1 MPKTAEIAFN
11 SEFAK
16 SLRSKHP
23 RWHDR
28 IGVEQTNVFSESAAL
43 QPDLIVLHPGGLPVS
58 IETEFTPAHT
68 VEQDARQRLGKTL
81 RQTGDSIEQAIAVR
95 IPSALASTRQSKL
108 EDEIQRMEL
117 EFCILSGD
125 PEDPDRW
132 PKTGWLQG
140 TADDLAA
147 FIELA
152 ALSENRISQGMQ
164 ILEDGIDQAAGKLRE
179 ACTDA
184 PDTLRSIAQELHQ
197 KDGPQTSRMAMA
209 ILANALTFHS
219 AVAGAHDIRT
229 LDQLRDQRGRLS
241 KRKLLESWR
250 HVLTNINY
258 WPIFKI
264 ASDILLPIR
273 NGTAQEILGR
283 LSVVAAELVSLGATS
298 QHDLCGRMFQ
308 RLISD
313 RKFLATFYTLPSSAT
328 LLAELAVA
336 RLNTDWSNRDAL
348 TALRIAD
355 LACGTGALLNAT
367 YQAILSRHRRK
378 GGDDRKVH
386 PEMIEHTLVGTDIM
400 PAATHLTVSVLSSTH
415 PTVTF
420 GNTSIVTLPYG
431 EQPRGSGR
439 PIAIGAL
446 DLIEDQQSPS
456 LFGTGRKRLR
466 GLGDS
471 DDEQVHLLHDEFDL
485 VIMNPPFTRSTGHEA
500 EKIGIPAP
508 AFAGFST
515 SDEEM
520 RLMSRRLRQIRK
532 PSMVGNGNAG
542 LGSNFI
548 DLAHVKLKSP
558 GGVLALVLPATFL
571 RGAAWSAARRLLREH
586 YEDVTLVSITATGTN
601 DRAFSADTGM
611 AEVLVIATKKGEEA
625 KTGDSV
631 HFVNLR
637 RRPESILEAATVARA
652 VQRVAIKDTP
662 EPISIGTEE
671 RVGRSIHGLLANTGS
686 AGLREAAVGE
696 FAKGLQQGKL
706 RLPRQAAPIPVPLT
720 KLGNLGNRG
729 LYHMDISGK
738 ERNRSGI
745 PRGPFDIA
753 KLQPGDV
760 PTWPVLWSHDALREK
775 RLVVMPDSAGEVR
788 PECADLAVEAW
799 RKTASRLHFNRDF
812 RINSQPLAACLTPDL
827 SIGGRA
833 WPNFLCTD
841 PRWEIPILLCANTT
855 LGLISFW
862 WIGTRQ
868 QEGRAALT
876 ISKLPAL
883 PVLDPRSLT
892 TAQLDHADE
901 IFEQFRNDDML
912 PANEAWRD
920 KSRQALDRA
929 ILNDLLGLPEE
940 ASKSLELL
948 RRQWC
953 AEPSVHGGKNTAPDS
968 QKAKA

>member
-16 SLRSKHP
+16 LLRSKHP

-28 IGVEQTNVFSESAAL
+28 IGVEQTNVFTEAAAL
-43 QPDLIVLHPGGLPVS
+43 QPDIIVLHPGGLPVN

-81 RQTGDSIEQAIAVR
+81 KQTGDCIEQAIAVR
-95 IPSALASTRQSKL
+95 IPSALASTSQSGL
-108 EDEIQRMEL
+108 EKEIQKTEL
-117 EFCILSGD
+117 EFCILSGN
-125 PEDPDRW
+125 PENPDRW
-132 PKTGWLQG
+132 PKAGWLQG
-140 TADDLAA
+140 TVDDLSA

-164 ILEDGIDQAAGKLRE
+164 ILEEGIDQAAGKLRE

-184 PDTLRSIAQELHQ
+184 PGTLTSIAQELHQ

-219 AVAGAHDIRT
+219 AVAGAHEIDT
-229 LDQLRDQRGRLS
+229 LDQIRDQSGRLS
-241 KRKLLESWR
+241 KRRLLECWR

-283 LSVVAAELVSLGATS
+283 LSMVATELVSLGATS

-313 RKFLATFYTLPSSAT
+313 RKFLATFYTFPSSAA

-336 RLNTDWSNRDAL
+336 RLDMDWSDRDAL

-367 YQAILSRHRRK
+367 YQAVLSRYRRK
-378 GGDDRKVH
+378 GGDDREIH
-386 PEMIEHTLVGTDIM
+386 PEMIEHALVGTDIM
-400 PAATHLTVSVLSSTH
+400 PAATHLTASVLSSTH

-431 EQPRGSGR
+431 EQPQGSGR

-466 GLGDS
+466 GVGDS
-471 DDEQVHLLHDEFDL
+471 EDEQVHLLHNEFDL

-520 RLMSRRLRQIRK
+520 RLMSRRLKQIRK

-542 LGSNFI
+542 LASNFI

-571 RGAAWSAARRLLREH
+571 RGAAWSAARRLLDQD
-586 YEDVTLVSITATGTN
+586 YKDVTLVTITATGTN

-611 AEVLVIATKKGEEA
+611 AEVLVIATKKGKGVE
-625 KTGDSV
+625 TDDSA

-637 RRPESILEAATVARA
+637 RRPQTILEATTVARA
-652 VQRVAIKDTP
+652 VQRVAVQDTP
-662 EPISIGTEE
+662 RPIAIGSEE
-671 RVGRSIHGLLANTGS
+671 RVGRSIPGVLANTGA
-686 AGLREAAVGE
+686 AGLREAAVAE
-696 FAKGLQQGKL
+696 FAKGLQGGEL
-706 RLPRQAAPIPVPLT
+706 RFPRQAAPVAVPVTELS
-720 KLGNLGNRG
+720 NLGRRG

-738 ERNRSGI
+738 ERNKSGI
-745 PRGPFDIA
+745 PRGPFDIVR
-753 KLQPGDV
+753 LQSGDF
-760 PTWPVLWSHDALREK
+760 PTWPALWSHNARREK
-775 RLVVMPDSAGEVR
+775 RLVVMPDSAAEVR
-788 PECADLAVEAW
+788 PECADLAIEAW

-812 RINSQPLAACLTPDL
+812 QINSQPLSACLTADL

-833 WPNFLCTD
+833 WPNFQCAD
-841 PRWEIPILLCANTT
+841 RRWETPLLLWANTT
-855 LGLISFW
+855 IGLICFW
-862 WIGTRQ
+862 WNGTRQ
-868 QEGRAALT
+868 QKGRAVLT
-876 ISKLPAL
+876 ISKLPGL
-883 PVLDPRSLT
+883 RVLDTRSLT

-901 IFEQFRNDDML
+901 IFDTFRNQDML

-920 KSRQALDRA
+920 KTRQALDGA
-929 ILNDLLGLPEE
+929 ILTDLLGLPKDLLE
-940 ASKSLELL
+940 SLELI

-953 AEPSVHGGKNTAPDS
+953 AEPSVHGGKNTGPES
-968 QKAKA
+968 QQP